1 MWSGSGGR
9 GPGFSGRGAG
19 DGAMGNE
26 WWEGWA
32 GCVLFWEGVF
42 FLSGSVW
49 VCFFSVPGKCGTGC
63 GVACVRRVCV
73 WRGCL
78 DPLRKRASCS
88 VTTTLVNAVHAGQWR
103 DGEGCVGICFHMAV
117 DYCMRKSGPT
127 AG

>member
-9 GPGFSGRGAG
+9 GGGFSGQGAG

-32 GCVLFWEGVF
+32 GCVFFLGGHVF
-42 FLSGSVW
+42 FSSIW
-49 VCFFSVPGKCGTGC
+49 WCFFSVLEICGLGC
-63 GVACVRRVCV
+63 GVACVRRVCI

-88 VTTTLVNAVHAGQWR
+88 VTRTLVDAVHAGQWR
-103 DGEGCVGICFHMAV
+103 GVGICFHMAV